1 MHGWECGFS
10 LFAESS
16 PITLNLREC
25 LQGRMVH
32 LLKCSGLEKFVPKWL
47 LPECSRPKWWDPE
60 MVQWLKRVIWHLV
73 LEITING
80 NQVSGNHVSGGLP
93 IASMDSKSQCALHR
107 EQANKGHVSIQAKS
121 SHLTQQF
128 IWLRSIKLQHK
139 DRFSRNT
146 LSKKTSFF
154 QSWTLPVD

>member
-1 MHGWECGFS
+1 MHGWDSWFS

-16 PITLNLREC
+16 PITLILPER
-25 LQGRMVH
+25 LQGQMVH
-32 LLKCSGLEKFVPKWL
+32 VLKCSCLEKSVPKWL

-73 LEITING
+73 LEISING

-93 IASMDSKSQCALHR
+93 IASLDSKSQCALHR

-146 LSKKTSFF
+146 LSKKLPSF
-154 QSWTLPVD
+154 SLEHYLWT